1 MNAIADLLPH
11 LSVSLNL
18 VIGTLIIAGYVAIR
32 QGRRERHR
40 RLMLAAVGVGGLF
53 LVSYLAQTLIR
64 GHSRFPGDDWVRT
77 AFVVILGTHTLL
89 SVAVVPLVIT
99 TAVLGIRGRFP
110 VHRRI
115 ARITFPIWLYV
126 ELTGVVIYWMNNHL
140 RPPA

>member
-64 GHSRFPGDDWVRT
+64 GHARFPGDDWVRT
-77 AFVVILGTHTLL
+77 AFVLILGTHTLL
-89 SVAVVPLVIT
+89 SVTVVPLVIT
-99 TAVLGIRGRFP
+99 TVVLGVRKRFP
-110 VHRRI
+110 LHRRV